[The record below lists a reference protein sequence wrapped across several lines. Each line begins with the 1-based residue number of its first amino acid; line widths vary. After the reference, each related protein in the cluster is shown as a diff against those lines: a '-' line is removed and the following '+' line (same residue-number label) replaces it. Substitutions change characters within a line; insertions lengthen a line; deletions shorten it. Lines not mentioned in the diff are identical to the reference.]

1 MEVAP
6 NVRRPGYGT
15 KGTRTE
21 VLSNFFPVTKL
32 PDVLVYH
39 YDITITPDV
48 PPTVNRKVFSGLET
62 EYLASDFNNVRPF
75 FDGRRNMYTPK
86 ELPFEQRILDVLDPG
101 PRRKDREGRPI
112 VNMFK
117 VRIKLVSRVNLFELN
132 EFMRGR
138 VSLSNNILT
147 SITALDI
154 LIRHKPAMLYPSI
167 GRCFYVPD
175 TIVPI
180 SGGLEVWQ
188 GYYQSARP
196 TKDRMMIC
204 VDISGSAFYPSGP
217 LLTFVLKILNMTLD
231 DMRRPIAVERL
242 SRVERLLK
250 GLRITV
256 THREKLARS
265 YKILR
270 LSRSGARDT
279 TFDLTKPF
287 PGAVPDEAGHYKP
300 KDVEHVP
307 TSVLNYFKEKYDI
320 TIKYPYLPCVAVS
333 QTSWIPLEL
342 CNLVAGQRY
351 VRKLDD
357 RQTADMLKFM
367 GLNPTDRANR
377 IRKGVQLLNYE
388 GNEYIREFG
397 MEIDT
402 NMVKVKARVLPTPTL
417 RYHES
422 SNQNGIV
429 PKDGTWNLRAS
440 KMFVGSTLTSW
451 GVIAFGNDR
460 EMPMAQI
467 QPFLR
472 ELDSVFSASGV
483 NVQTKSPPTRYCN
496 QQGDIELDF
505 QTFFQEVGNQ
515 FKVRPQLFLVLLPNR
530 GVPLYAEVKRISD
543 TVIGL
548 TTQCVQYAH
557 VQRPNRQV
565 LANICL
571 KVNVK
576 LGGTNAIIPTD
587 MMVRLD
593 KPTIILGADVTHP
606 APGETN
612 KPSIATV
619 VGSLDRYAARY
630 AAAIRIQSPKTE
642 LIADM
647 EGMMIDL
654 LKTFFQSTGHKP
666 QQILFYRD
674 GVSESQFEE
683 VKKSEVAAIKNACQR
698 LEKDYQPKLTFVV
711 IQKRHHARLFPV
723 RPKDMDRSGNCKAG
737 TVVDEGIIHPTEFDF
752 YLQSQAG
759 LLGTS
764 RPTHYHVLLD
774 EMVFTADELQVL
786 SYNLCHLYARCT
798 RTVSLVPSA
807 YYAHLVAARARFHSR
822 AERFAGTAS
831 GSEPGSREPDIDTMI
846 KSFGNLHGVLMK
858 SMWFM

>member
-1 MEVAP
+1 MEVTYT
-6 NVRRPGYGT
+6 RRPGYGT
-15 KGTRTE
+15 KGIRTE

-39 YDITITPDV
+39 YDVSITPDV
-48 PPTVNRKVFSGLET
+48 PPSVNRKVFSGLEDRF
-62 EYLASDFNNVRPF
+62 LASDFNHIRPF
-75 FDGRRNMYTPK
+75 FDGRRNMFTPK
-86 ELPFEQRILDVLDPG
+86 ELPFEQRILDVPDAG
-101 PRRKDREGRPI
+101 PPRKDREGRPI
-112 VNMFK
+112 LNIFK
-117 VRIKLVSRVNLFELN
+117 VRIKLVSRINLFELN

-138 VSLSNNILT
+138 IAMSNNVLT
-147 SITALDI
+147 SIMALDI
-154 LIRHKPAMLYPSI
+154 LIRHKPSMLYPSI
-167 GRCFYVPD
+167 GRSFYVPD

-217 LLTFVLKILNMTLD
+217 LLTFVLKILNKTLD
-231 DMRRPIAVERL
+231 DMRRPIAPEL
-242 SRVERLLK
+242 LTRVERLLK

-256 THREKLARS
+256 THRERLARP

-279 TFDLTKPF
+279 SFNVTKPF
-287 PGAVPDEAGHYKP
+287 PGAVPDAQGHYRP
-300 KDVEHVP
+300 EDVEQVP
-307 TSVLNYFKEKYDI
+307 TSILEYFKEKYDI
-320 TIKYPYLPCVAVS
+320 TVKYPYLPCVAVS
-333 QTSWIPLEL
+333 QSSWIPLEL
-342 CNLVAGQRY
+342 CHLVQGQRY

-357 RQTADMLKFM
+357 RQTSDMLKFM

-377 IRKGVQLLNYE
+377 IRKGVQLLNYK
-388 GNEYIREFG
+388 GNEYIRAFG

-402 NMVKVKARVLPTPTL
+402 NMVKVKARILPAPSL

-422 SNQNGIV
+422 SNQARIV
-429 PKDGTWNLRAS
+429 PKDGIWNLRAS
-440 KMFVGSTLTSW
+440 KMFIGATLISW
-451 GVIAFGNDR
+451 GVIAFGSER
-460 EMPMAQI
+460 EMPMAII

-472 ELDSVFSASGV
+472 ELDIVFTASGV
-483 NVQTKSPPTRYCN
+483 NIQNKAPPIRHLT
-496 QQGDIELDF
+496 QQGDIEHDIL
-505 QTFFQEVGNQ
+505 TFFNEVGDRY
-515 FKVRPQLFLVLLPNR
+515 KMRPQMFFVLLPNR

-543 TVIGL
+543 TVIGM
-548 TTQCVQYAH
+548 TTQCVQYAQ

-571 KVNVK
+571 KVNAK
-576 LGGTNAIIPTD
+576 LGGTNAVIPND

-593 KPTIILGADVTHP
+593 QPTIILGADVTHP

-619 VGSLDRYAARY
+619 VGSVDRYAARY

-647 EGMMIDL
+647 EGMIIDL
-654 LKTFFQSTGHKP
+654 LKTFFQSTNQKP

-683 VKKSEVAAIKNACQR
+683 VMKSEVAGIKNACKR
-698 LEKDYQPKLTFVV
+698 LEATYNPKLTFVV
-711 IQKRHHARLFPV
+711 IQKRHHARLFPT
-723 RPKDMDRSGNCKAG
+723 RPQDTDRSGNCRAG

-774 EMVFTADELQVL
+774 EMRFSADELQTL
-786 SYNLCHLYARCT
+786 SFNLCHLYARCT

-831 GSEPGSREPDIDTMI
+831 ASEPDIDTMI
-846 KSFGNLHGVLMK
+846 QSFGNLKAGLMK
-858 SMWFM
+858 VMWYM